1 VPTSDIAPARR
12 YRGAI
17 IGSGNIALHAH
28 LPAFRETPGVRERVD
43 IVALVDGASAA
54 KVAGVPHLS
63 DRRQLTDLG
72 PIDFIDIC
80 TPTATHLELATWG
93 LEQGYHV
100 LCEKPVAISPG
111 DAAGLRL
118 LAAERGRIVVP
129 CHQYR
134 FNPAWRTLAQWLEA
148 GRIGRWHLA
157 EFAVYRQLADPGALR
172 ASTPWRGSRQDSL
185 GGVLLDHG
193 THLIYQLLDVAGL
206 PHAVNAWTG
215 RLRHGDYD
223 VEDTASLLF
232 EYHDRAATMLL
243 TWAAARRDNLIRFT
257 GEFGTIELVGGELR
271 LDAGPAT
278 ERVDFSEQ
286 LQKAAYPVWF
296 GRLFAEFVD
305 ALDMGGADAAL
316 HDIARVA
323 TVLDLAYTAAATGCR
338 QTPVLLV

>member
-1 VPTSDIAPARR
+1 MPTSKIPGRR

-17 IGSGNIALHAH
+17 IGSGNIAVHAH
-28 LPAFRETPGVRERVD
+28 LPAFQETPGVRDRVD
-43 IVALVDGASAA
+43 IVAIVDGASAA
-54 KVAGVPHLS
+54 TVPGVPRLS
-63 DRRQLTDLG
+63 DRRQLADLG

-111 DAAGLRL
+111 DAAGLRQ
-118 LAAERGRIVVP
+118 LAGAQGKILVP

-134 FNPAWRTLAQWLEA
+134 FNPAWRTLVQWLEG

-157 EFAVYRQLADPGALR
+157 EFAVYRQLADPGAMR
-172 ASTPWRGSRQDSL
+172 EPTPWRGTREDSL

-193 THLIYQLLDVAGL
+193 THLIYQLLDVAGM
-206 PHAVNAWTG
+206 PRAVHAWTG

-232 EYHDRAATMLL
+232 EYPDRAATMLL

-257 GEFGTIELVGGELR
+257 GERGTIELVGGELR
-271 LDAGPAT
+271 LDAGDVS
-278 ERVDFSEQ
+278 ERVDFSQQ
-286 LQKAAYPVWF
+286 LQKAAYPGWF

-305 ALDMGGADAAL
+305 ALDQGGADAAL
-316 HDIARVA
+316 HDIAQVA
-323 TVLDLAYTAAATGCR
+323 TVLNLAYTAAETGCR
-338 QTPVLLV
+338 QVPVLLG

>member
-1 VPTSDIAPARR
+1 MPTSDLAPARR

-54 KVAGVPHLS
+54 KVAGVPRLD
-63 DRRQLTDLG
+63 DRDQLTDLG

-111 DAAGLRL
+111 DATALRRLAG
-118 LAAERGRIVVP
+118 ARGKVLVP

-148 GRIGRWHLA
+148 GRIGHWHLA

-172 ASTPWRGSRQDSL
+172 APTPWRGSRRDSL

-193 THLIYQLLDVAGL
+193 THLIYQLLDVAGM
-206 PHAVNAWTG
+206 PRMVQAWAG
-215 RLRHGDYD
+215 RLRHQSYD
-223 VEDTASLLF
+223 VEDTAQLLLEF
-232 EYHDRAATMLL
+232 DGRVGMLFL
-243 TWAAARRDNLIRFT
+243 TWAADRRETRIRFT
-257 GEFGTIELVGGELR
+257 GSDGSIEWSGGRLRLTGRHGPLEEDFTTQLDKASYAGWFASLFHQFADRIELA
-271 LDAGPAT
+271 DTAT
-278 ERVDFSEQ
+278 SLE
-286 LQKAAYPVWF
+286 
-296 GRLFAEFVD
+296 
-305 ALDMGGADAAL
+305 
-316 HDIARVA
+316 DIARV
-323 TVLDLAYTAAATGCR
+323 TQVLEAAYGAHASGCR
-338 QTPVLLV
+338 VAL

>member
-1 VPTSDIAPARR
+1 MPTSEMQVGRR

-17 IGSGNIALHAH
+17 IGSGNIALQAH

-54 KVAGVPHLS
+54 TVAGIPRLR
-63 DRRQLTDLG
+63 DRRELADLG

-80 TPTATHLELATWG
+80 TPTATHLDIAAWG

-111 DAAGLRL
+111 DAAELRH
-118 LAAERGRIVVP
+118 LAGARGKIVVP

-134 FNPAWRTLAQWLEA
+134 FNPAWRTLVQWLEA

-157 EFAVYRQLADPGALR
+157 EFAVYRQLADPGAMR
-172 ASTPWRGSRQDSL
+172 SPTPWRGSRSDSL

-206 PHAVNAWTG
+206 PDAVHAWTG

-232 EYHDRAATMLL
+232 EYRDRVATMLL

-257 GEFGTIELVGGELR
+257 GERGTIELVGGELR
-271 LDAGPAT
+271 LDAGDER
-278 ERVDFSEQ
+278 ERVDFTPQ
-286 LQKAAYPVWF
+286 LQKTAYAGWF

-305 ALDMGGADAAL
+305 ALDVGGADGAL

-323 TVLDLAYTAAATGCR
+323 TVLDLAYTAAETGCR
-338 QTPVLLV
+338 QTPVLLA